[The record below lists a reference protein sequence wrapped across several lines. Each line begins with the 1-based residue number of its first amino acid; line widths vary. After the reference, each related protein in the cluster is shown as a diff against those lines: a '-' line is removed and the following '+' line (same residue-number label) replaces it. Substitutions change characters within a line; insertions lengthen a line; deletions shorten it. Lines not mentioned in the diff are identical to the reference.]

1 MLKTRDPLSE
11 RVELRAPAIA
21 SLTTAAILGGA
32 SRRLGRRFSAAPQ
45 KPRGA

>member
-1 MLKTRDPLSE
+1 MARDPLGE

-21 SLTTAAILGGA
+21 GLTMLGILNGA
-32 SRRLGRRFSAAPQ
+32 SRRLGRRFSAASH